1 MFCLVIW
8 YLSVDLDYMFSRVFF
23 MVTSLALGQSYDC
36 PSAGEVTMKNMGKFD
51 GYWNTTKHNKV
62 RIVHMFPGMYIYGIA
77 ECFSNLELEISS
89 LW

>member
-51 GYWNTTKHNKV
+51 GYWSTTKHNKM
-62 RIVHMFPGMYIYGIA
+62 RIIHMFPVMCIYGIA